1 MEIVRRIFT
10 FVMAM
15 LGFGGGIL
23 VVFSTIQAVNDRRAS
38 HPVDDK
44 AFWGIILGLILIG
57 LSVSSF
63 VTDLVSQIPQF

>member
-1 MEIVRRIFT
+1 MEMVKRIFT

-15 LGFGGGIL
+15 MGFGGL
-23 VVFSTIQAVNDRRAS
+23 VLTAFSSIQAINDRRAS

>member
-44 AFWGIILGLILIG
+44 AFWGIILIG

-63 VTDLVSQIPQF
+63 VTDLVNQIPQF